1 MTDDQRDSTHID
13 RVLEERARALAQVPP
28 AETAGDESE
37 LVVLA
42 LGAERYGLD
51 ILQVQSIQPL
61 AGLARVPGLPPFW
74 AGLVNLRGRLYP
86 VLNLHRYLA
95 LPGQPAENG
104 KVIVVAANGLSDA
117 LSVYD
122 VLEIRQVP
130 LDQISAPLA
139 DAATAAQRG

>member
-1 MTDDQRDSTHID
+1 MLGGVLRAPPSIHLRDYLPCRAPSMTETIDDPIHID
-13 RVLEERARALAQVPP
+13 RILEERARALAHVPP
-28 AETAGDESE
+28 DENHSDESE

-74 AGLVNLRGRLYP
+74 AGLVNMRGRLYP

-95 LPGQPAENG
+95 LPGQPAADG
-104 KVIVVAANGLSDA
+104 KVIVVAANGLSVA
-117 LSVYD
+117 LWVDD
-122 VLEIRQVP
+122 V
-130 LDQISAPLA
+130 
-139 DAATAAQRG
+139 